1 MQDNKKTSWGKVAQ
15 WYKNLLEGEGTY
27 QKEVILPN
35 LLRNLSPK
43 KGETV
48 LDLAC
53 GPGFFS
59 GEFHKAGAK
68 VIGSD
73 ISKELIA
80 VAKEETSPKIQYFV
94 SSADDLSFLSD
105 NSIDKATIILAIQN
119 IENVRGVLK
128 ECGRVLKPGGKLFL
142 VLNHPAFR
150 IPKASSWGWDAQS
163 KVQYRRIDGYLS
175 ESKVKIQM
183 HPSVSSEKILAPED
197 YTISF
202 HRPLQ
207 FYFKLL
213 GNNNFCVSRLEEWIS
228 NKTSESGPRSEAEN
242 RSRKEIPL
250 FLFLEA
256 VNLRK

>member
-1 MQDNKKTSWGKVAQ
+1 MANKKTSWGKVAQ

-35 LLRNLSPK
+35 LLRNLGIK

-53 GPGFFS
+53 GPGFFAD
-59 GEFHKAGAK
+59 EFLKAGAK
-68 VIGSD
+68 VVGAD
-73 ISKELIA
+73 ISQDLIDI
-80 VAKEETSPKIQYFV
+80 AKQETSPKIRYFT
-94 SSADDLSFLSD
+94 SAADDLSFLPDGSV
-105 NSIDKATIILAIQN
+105 DKAVIVLAIQN
-119 IENVRGVLK
+119 IENVQGVFK
-128 ECGRVLKPGGKLFL
+128 ECGRVLRPGGKLFL
-142 VLNHPAFR
+142 VMNHPVFR
-150 IPKASSWGWDAQS
+150 IPKASSWGWDAERGI
-163 KVQYRRIDGYLS
+163 QYRRVDRYLS

-183 HPSVSSEKILAPED
+183 HPSISSGRMLSPKD

-213 GNNNFCVSRLEEWIS
+213 DKNNFCVRRLEEWIS
-228 NKTSESGPRSEAEN
+228 NRISDPGPRSQAEN

-256 VNLRK
+256 ASHSK